1 MRRAH
6 VAPGFRSAGFMTP
19 QLGGT
24 GGNACATSVCRQS
37 ARPAASRV
45 KGISPPSCR
54 KRALSAV
61 SETGVS
67 SALDSADSEA
77 ASFAR
82 ESLLRLSFFAA

>member
-6 VAPGFRSAGFMTP
+6 VAPGFRSAGFVAPP
-19 QLGGT
+19 QAGA
-24 GGNACATSVCRQS
+24 GGNACATSGDRQR
-37 ARPAASRV
+37 ARPAASKV
-45 KGISPPSCR
+45 KGTSPPSCR
-54 KRALSAV
+54 QRALSAV

-67 SALDSADSEA
+67 SALDSEDSEA